1 MIGLNFCLLL
11 FLIFEKYFHNL
22 RTLFFLVLNFL
33 VSLTWWGILNGLVS
47 AILSDMRLLTYFKS
61 GGLLALVLI
70 CGSERWS
77 FWKRWKGARESRKL
91 ITVDNKNNTT
101 RAGWQRFIIRLSF
114 WCRRVLLYTFSGWV
128 MRGDGYQIHCNNL
141 III

>member
-1 MIGLNFCLLL
+1 MEQYQYGILVIGLNFCLLL
-11 FLIFEKYFHNL
+11 FLIFEKYFQNL

-47 AILSDMRLLTYFKS
+47 

-70 CGSERWS
+70 SGSERWS

-91 ITVDNKNNTT
+91 ITVDNKNNNT